1 MPYSEFPSRR
11 SNRLR
16 ILQARARHAA
26 CTALFLFLL
35 SLQSHAQDPQ
45 ILWSF
50 DTRDASFGQT
60 AAGDI
65 DGDGK
70 LELVFGCYR
79 NDSSVY
85 ALNAEDGSLL
95 WKFNAATSNG
105 DGCNDTAP
113 V

>member
-1 MPYSEFPSRR
+1 MIRR
-11 SNRLR
+11 CSL
-16 ILQARARHAA
+16 A
-26 CTALFLFLL
+26 ALFLLL
-35 SLQSHAQDPQ
+35 PLCSAVAQNPE

-65 DGDGK
+65 DGDGR

-95 WKFNAATSNG
+95 WKNETHG
-105 DGCNDTAP
+105 PGTDGCNDTAP
-113 V
+113 VIVDIDPVYK